1 MGKIHGYAPIDGL
14 NMYYEIEGDGEPIAF
29 IQRHLAVAGVN
40 TLPALARTHRVITL
54 DVQGHGRTADLPA
67 RPMSLHQNAKDVI
80 GLLQHLGISKA
91 DLLGESYGGATA
103 LLIALHRPDLVR
115 RVATYGATF
124 GPAEDAHNREML
136 RFDEPPT
143 PDSRCFRFQRD
154 NYQKVAPDP
163 AYWSTFWE
171 RGGRIQWNGFSDE
184 DLASLRAP
192 VLIAL
197 GDHDFVRVEHA
208 VAAFRRIPNAEL
220 AIIPDAGH
228 FALDSEQDRVV
239 PIIEHFLTKPEA
251 RLPLA
256 TAGLGYRPG
265 ETR

>member
-1 MGKIHGYAPIDGL
+1 MEKIHGYAPIHGL
-14 NMYYEIEGDGEPIAF
+14 NMYYEIEGDGEPLAF
-29 IQRHLAVAGVN
+29 IRRHLSVAGVD
-40 TLPALARTHRVITL
+40 TVPALARTHRVITFDL
-54 DVQGHGRTADLPA
+54 QGHGRTADLPG
-67 RPMSLHQNAKDVI
+67 RPMSLQQNAEDVI

-124 GPAEDAHNREML
+124 GPAEDAHDLRML

-143 PDSRCFRFQRD
+143 PDSKCFRFQRD
-154 NYQKVAPDP
+154 NYERVAPDP
-163 AYWSTFWE
+163 EYWPTFWE
-171 RGGRIQWNGFSDE
+171 KGARIQWNGFSRE
-184 DLASLRAP
+184 DLASLMAP
-192 VLIAL
+192 ILIAL

-208 VAAFRRIPNAEL
+208 VEAFRRIPHAEL
-220 AIIPDAGH
+220 AVIPDAGH
-228 FALDSEQDRVV
+228 FALDSEHDRLV

-251 RLPLA
+251 RLPVA